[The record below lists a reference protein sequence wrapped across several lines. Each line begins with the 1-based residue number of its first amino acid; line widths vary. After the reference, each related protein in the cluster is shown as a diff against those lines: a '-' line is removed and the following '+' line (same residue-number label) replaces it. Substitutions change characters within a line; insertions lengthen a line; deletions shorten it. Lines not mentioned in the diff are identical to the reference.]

1 MNNPPE
7 PTHVIVH
14 RVPADPASYR
24 ALNTAGWI
32 LIAITCGL
40 ALVPVLGFA
49 SWIIAAPVFLATF
62 IMAII
67 ILTRGGTLPGILL
80 LLTSIFFGPVT
91 VAVAPFV
98 TSVLSAWAVGAGAA
112 VHDSELTRQR
122 SDAIVG
128 RWRRDNGV
136 LIDYLSDGTFRVGAR
151 ESRFATTGQWR
162 VSGDDLTLSTSD
174 RTETET
180 IASINSTQMLTRDQ
194 HGKEHIHTK
203 VPQQ

>member
-14 RVPADPASYR
+14 RVPAVPASYR
-24 ALNTAGWI
+24 TLSIAGWI
-32 LIAITCGL
+32 LIALTCGL
-40 ALVPVLGFA
+40 ALVPLLGFA

-80 LLTSIFFGPVT
+80 LLTSIFFGPIT

-98 TSVLSAWAVGAGAA
+98 TSLLTAWAVGAGAA
-112 VHDSELTRQR
+112 VHESELSRHR

-136 LIDYLSDGTFRVGAR
+136 LIDYLSDGTFRIGAPR
-151 ESRFATTGQWR
+151 SATTGQWH
-162 VSGDDLTLSTSD
+162 VSGDDLTLSISN

-180 IASINSTQMLTRDQ
+180 IASISSTQMLTRDQ

-203 VPQQ
+203 VPQ